1 MSHDFLG
8 SFNDAQYE
16 RFLAYAKDQ
25 FAGVDERAAH
35 LDAERARVGVLAM
48 RTDAGGNPLGIEAD
62 PPTSYLG
69 KLFSAYK
76 ALGGDAEFDLQVRA
90 ITDPVYRLKTDEST
104 PAQRMSN
111 GEVLAGAGMA
121 DAVSALAIGEMRAWM
136 RGSLRARETLERK
149 IRRAVDYSDQLQAE
163 IDVLGVIR
171 QEAAVLGSL
180 ASLAATITDLFDDTG
195 YRAIYRSSGKD
206 PFGRLTRAPYA
217 GNEPGG
223 NRPGPEE
230 PVRTGK
236 GVVEA
241 GEVPALGGN
250 A

>member
-1 MSHDFLG
+1 MPHDFLG

-25 FAGVDERAAH
+25 FAGVAERSAH
-35 LDAERARVGVLAM
+35 LDAELGRVGVLAM

-76 ALGGDAEFDLQVRA
+76 AVGGDAEFDLQVRA
-90 ITDPVYRLKTDEST
+90 INDPVYRLKTDEST
-104 PAQRMSN
+104 PAQRMNN
-111 GEVLAGAGMA
+111 GEVLAQAGQA
-121 DAVSALAIGEMRAWM
+121 DAASGNLIGEMRQWM
-136 RGSLRARETLERK
+136 RGSLRAREALERK
-149 IRRAVDYSDQLQAE
+149 IRRAVDYGDQLQAE
-163 IDVLGVIR
+163 IDVLAVIR
-171 QEAAVLGSL
+171 AEADVQGSL
-180 ASLAATITDLFDDTG
+180 AALAAQVQELFDDTG
-195 YRAIYRSSGKD
+195 YRAIYRSAGKD
-206 PFGRLTRAPYA
+206 KFGRLSRAPYA

-230 PVRTGK
+230 TVRTGK

-241 GEVPALGGN
+241 GQKSA
-250 A
+250 